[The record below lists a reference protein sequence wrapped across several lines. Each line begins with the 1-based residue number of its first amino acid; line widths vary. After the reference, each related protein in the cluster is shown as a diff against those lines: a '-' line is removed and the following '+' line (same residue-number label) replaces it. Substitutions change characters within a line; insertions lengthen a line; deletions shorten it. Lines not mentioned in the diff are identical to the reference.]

1 VHRETKDSR
10 GKIAGRVEGD
20 GDIDMKIAILVG
32 DGMSDYPIKELG
44 DKTPLEV
51 AKTPNMDAIAKAG
64 TIGLV
69 KTVPRGMKPAS
80 DVANLSILGYD
91 PKLYY
96 SGRGPLEAANI
107 GIEVAEDE
115 VAFRC
120 NLITAAGDTLA
131 DYSAGHITD
140 KESKGL
146 LEFLNDKLG
155 GDRIKFYHGKSYRNL
170 AVIKTR
176 SKGELTELVKC
187 GCTPPHDISGQSVR
201 KNLPKGK
208 GADLLIKLMEDSRPL
223 LEKHEINKVRVDLG
237 ENPGNMIWLWGQ
249 GTNPNMPSFS
259 GMFDINGSVISAV
272 DLVNGIGKLVGLD
285 IIQVPGATGY
295 YDTNYQGKGEYAV
308 NALKDKDFVFVH
320 VEAPDEA
327 GHNGDMRAKITA
339 IENFDKFVVGAVWD
353 NFKNTRGYRVM
364 VLSDH
369 ATPVALKTHSS
380 DPSPFVMAGDGIEHN
395 GFDSFNEKNAEE
407 AKIKYKSGA
416 ALTEALIKR

>member
-1 VHRETKDSR
+1 
-10 GKIAGRVEGD
+10 
-20 GDIDMKIAILVG
+20 MKIAILVG
-32 DGMSDYPIKELG
+32 DGMSDHPIPELG
-44 DKTPLEV
+44 NKTPLEV
-51 AKTPNMDAIAKAG
+51 AKIPNMNAIAKAG
-64 TIGLV
+64 TVGLV

-120 NLITAAGDTLA
+120 NLITASNDMLA
-131 DYSAGHITD
+131 DYSSGHITD
-140 KESKGL
+140 KESKTL
-146 LEFLNDKLG
+146 MEFLNERLG
-155 GDRIKFYHGKSYRNL
+155 SDRIKFHHGKSYRNL
-170 AVIKTR
+170 VVIKTR
-176 SKGELTELVKC
+176 SKGELTELIKTD
-187 GCTPPHDISGQSVR
+187 CTPPHDVSGQPIR
-201 KNLPKGK
+201 KHLPKGK
-208 GADLLIKLMEDSRPL
+208 GAELLVKLMQESRGL

-249 GTNPNMPSFS
+249 GTNPNMPAFS
-259 GMFDINGSVISAV
+259 GMFGVDGAVISAV
-272 DLVNGIGKLVGLD
+272 DLVNGIGRLVGLE
-285 IIQVPGATGY
+285 IVQVPGATGY
-295 YDTNYQGKGEYAV
+295 YDTNYQGKGDYAV
-308 NALKDKDFVFVH
+308 AALKSKDFVFVH

-339 IENFDKFVVGAVWD
+339 IENFDKFVVGAVW
-353 NFKNTRGYRVM
+353 NHLKNSGDYRIM

-369 ATPVALKTHSS
+369 ATPVAIKTHVS
-380 DPSPFVMAGDGIEHN
+380 DPAPFAMAGTGVEHN

-416 ALTEALIKR
+416 ALTEALIKKVS